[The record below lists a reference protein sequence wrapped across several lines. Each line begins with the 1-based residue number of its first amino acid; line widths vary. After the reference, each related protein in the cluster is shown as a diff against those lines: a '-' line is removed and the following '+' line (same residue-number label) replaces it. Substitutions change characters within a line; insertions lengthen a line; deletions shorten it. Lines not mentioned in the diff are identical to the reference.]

1 MKADTDYPLVSVIIL
16 NYNGESYLANCL
28 SSVLETRYSNFEVI
42 LVDNASTDSS
52 RKWLRKLLELIFAQN
67 HKERCKFR
75 FQRGNNIGFNYAKGD
90 YIVFLNNDTIV
101 DSKTR
106 E

>member
-1 MKADTDYPLVSVIIL
+1 LKADTDYPLVSVIIL

-52 RKWLRKLLELIFAQN
+52 LKMAQ
-67 HKERCKFR
+67 EAFGADPR
-75 FQRGNNIGFNYAKGD
+75 
-90 YIVFLNNDTIV
+90 
-101 DSKTR
+101 S
-106 E
+106 ES